1 MTITLTTLCENTA
14 ARVGIRAEWGLSIL
28 VETDED
34 AILLDTGH
42 STVATFNA
50 AVLGVDISALHTIV
64 LSHGH
69 RDHTGGLWSV
79 LSAIQK
85 DPALREEARA
95 VNVVAHPDIWVPK
108 YSGPVHKNIYA
119 GMPHV
124 REALESLGAAFVST
138 SEPER
143 ITNRI
148 LTTGEIPLDTA
159 YERVDP
165 ELYVRDEGGVR
176 PDPMADDLALVIT
189 TDLGLV
195 VVLGCAHRGI
205 VNTLLQAQS
214 VANED
219 RIHMVIGGTHLMK
232 ASEEQLRATIKGLKA
247 LDVARIGVSHCTGLP
262 AALKLSEAF
271 GDQFFF
277 NNAGTRI
284 TIDD

>member
-14 ARVGIRAEWGLSIL
+14 ARVGIRAEWGLSIF
-28 VETDED
+28 VETDGA
-34 AILLDTGH
+34 AILLDTGA
-42 STVATFNA
+42 STAATFNA
-50 AVLGVDISALHTIV
+50 GVLGVDLSALHTIV

-79 LSAIQK
+79 MSAIQK

-138 SEPER
+138 SEPAR

-165 ELYVRDEGGVR
+165 ALYVRDEGGVR
-176 PDPMADDLALVIT
+176 PDPMADDLALIIT

-214 VANED
+214 VANDD
-219 RIHMVIGGTHLMK
+219 RLHMVIGGTHLMK
-232 ASEEQLRATIKGLKA
+232 ASGDQLKATIKGLKA
-247 LDVARIGVSHCTGLP
+247 LDVERIGVSHCTGFP
-262 AALKLSEAF
+262 AALKLFEAF

-284 TIDD
+284 TIED

>member
-138 SEPER
+138 SEPAR

-165 ELYVRDEGGVR
+165 EVVR
-176 PDPMADDLALVIT
+176 
-189 TDLGLV
+189 
-195 VVLGCAHRGI
+195 
-205 VNTLLQAQS
+205 S
-214 VANED
+214 
-219 RIHMVIGGTHLMK
+219 
-232 ASEEQLRATIKGLKA
+232 
-247 LDVARIGVSHCTGLP
+247 
-262 AALKLSEAF
+262 
-271 GDQFFF
+271 
-277 NNAGTRI
+277 
-284 TIDD
+284 